1 MLLSISWALALGLVV
16 LAVVKAPSLPG
27 LVWASEELA
36 HRVAAVRR
44 RREARYPV
52 DRTATAW
59 ELGDSKTPST
69 CRVVNTSRSGLRISS
84 QRAFRKA
91 SQVCVQWGD
100 EFFVGYVQHISNHG
114 QEHIAGLHLLSG
126 NHTWHPLSRL
136 CFWRRGSRARST
148 DF

>member
-1 MLLSISWALALGLVV
+1 MLFSIYWALALGLVV
-16 LAVVKAPSLPG
+16 LAVVKAPRMPR
-27 LVWASEELA
+27 LVWVSEELA
-36 HRVAAVRR
+36 HRMAAVRR
-44 RREARYPV
+44 RRETRFPA

-84 QRAFRKA
+84 TRAFRKA

-100 EFFVGYVQHISNHG
+100 EFFVGHVQHISNHG
-114 QEHIAGLHLLSG
+114 QEFISGLQLLSG

-136 CFWRRGSRARST
+136 CFWRRGSRPRG
-148 DF
+148 